1 MTRLSIQIFFQLR
14 TITWFLYSV
23 SLSLHIVVFKKLK
36 WGEIYI
42 KRQMADDG
50 GWLFK
55 AAIISLKGTAHSAD
69 GSQRI
74 TALTRLASAADGKIN
89 TKQEPVPGSH

>member
-1 MTRLSIQIFFQLR
+1 
-14 TITWFLYSV
+14 
-23 SLSLHIVVFKKLK
+23 
-36 WGEIYI
+36 
-42 KRQMADDG
+42 MADDG